1 MENKRIS
8 YVEPIDAPAGKACRG
23 CDMPNTVDNPVVLQG
38 HAPDGRPLYGHSG
51 CSSLMGSEE
60 KTTALPTPIAGNL
73 GLIPGYKEETE
84 DIWAFATKSVF
95 KIDQTQDEISTQ
107 LEKDTK
113 EVPATTVDATQPYNS
128 SGAPVMP
135 KH

>member
-1 MENKRIS
+1 
-8 YVEPIDAPAGKACRG
+8 
-23 CDMPNTVDNPVVLQG
+23 
-38 HAPDGRPLYGHSG
+38 
-51 CSSLMGSEE
+51 MGSEE